1 MFDMLNELTA
11 THSDRSIWPMTNVTA
26 HLDNISQHKDNEKR
40 SIHKIHTQR
49 SFSGWTLHINTNSG
63 GHGPEDSRPPKQLHL
78 ARTWAD
84 SEEGK
89 G

>member
-11 THSDRSIWPMTNVTA
+11 THSDGSIWPMTNVTA

-49 SFSGWTLHINTNSG
+49 SFSGWTLRINTNSG
-63 GHGPEDSRPPKQLHL
+63 GHGLEDSRPPKQLYL